1 MEIEF
6 RVNNIASPEAL
17 EAIRFLQGSYFVTVK
32 RIAPNLWLI
41 RGER

>member
-1 MEIEF
+1 MQVEF
-6 RVNNIASPEAL
+6 RVNNIASKEAR
-17 EAIRFLQGSYFVTVK
+17 EAISFLQGEYFVTVK